1 MSNVTKDFG
10 LQRFSVGNDYLP
22 NKLQINYLYLS
33 WTSEINI
40 WRCYGVSYL
49 YSIFEGFLEV
59 FDHWFV
65 IAATFSKKTYKSL
78 LEHLLIIVIH
88 PKVSKIYQIPD
99 PKSGGVNWTPR
110 CHRRILEEWVFGKG
124 IAFQTW
130 NCVVASSSLTPVGV
144 SSIRIHKIRSTAII
158 WGPRHHL
165 LGTETLT

>member
-1 MSNVTKDFG
+1 MII
-10 LQRFSVGNDYLP
+10 Y
-22 NKLQINYLYLS
+22 QINCKLT
-33 WTSEINI
+33 TSICLEPQKST
-40 WRCYGVSYL
+40 YGGVM
-49 YSIFEGFLEV
+49 GFLTCIRFLKV
-59 FDHWFV
+59 FLGFWSLVCDRNL
-65 IAATFSKKTYKSL
+65 AATLSKKTYKSL
-78 LEHLLIIVIH
+78 LEHLLIIVIY